1 MLSIRSAAAFE
12 ATATAL
18 ALWLLLA
25 LVPCRTASAANVVN
39 FRVPAGPAADTLRM
53 YTTQTGLQVLFGYD
67 DVRGIETHP
76 VHGLL
81 DVRTALEQMTKG
93 TRLRFEF
100 MDEDTVT
107 LTVVPEASKGAARAN
122 SRAKIDR
129 VQTAHDR
136 RSLFSEIETVTVRTK
151 PDRLTVQQDASPL
164 VVLTQAD
171 IRAFRF
177 STVHD
182 VLATLP
188 QVFGGGPTEDTRQI
202 GFEARTNAASGAGI
216 NLRGLGAGST
226 LVLVNG
232 RRLAGGGT
240 EGIFTDVSSLPLSL
254 IDRIEIL
261 PDSSSTVYGADA
273 VGGVVNFVL
282 IDTIPGAQTEASYG
296 AATRGQLSDNRVSQ
310 LVGFHSRPFDG
321 LIGLDFYARDD
332 LPSAD
337 REQARS
343 DLTSFG
349 GDNFDAIQSNP
360 ATIVLGN
367 ELWGVPHDQD
377 GKNLTTADLIPNQPN
392 RTNRYANTDLLPT
405 QQRWTAYFSGKK
417 RWSDAIQL
425 FGDALY
431 SERDVRNWTGGLRT
445 TFVVPSSNP
454 FSPFSGVTPVE
465 VAYDFTDDL
474 GAFKNVANVRTLSLV
489 GGSEIELAHDWHLTA
504 TADFGSERLRTES
517 STVDALALSRAL
529 ADPDPATALNVFGDG
544 SHTNPATLAG
554 LRSSS
559 LFIGDSQVFTANLT
573 ARRELPGLWNGVGK
587 LVAGMDYR
595 EQSFNAKTRTSNPQE
610 DQRHDLNRR
619 VGAGFVALS
628 LPILGPGADT
638 PARNRLEASLAAR
651 YEHYS
656 DFGHIITPRLGLTW
670 SPSDLMKLRANW
682 SRSFRPPNLLDLD
695 ESSNFVTLI
704 ALPNSAAPNGQSLVL
719 LESGK
724 NAHLRE
730 ERARSFSAGVDL
742 DVPFVPGLSTALTYF
757 HTHFTDR
764 MNQPAASATLLSDPF
779 YAAIVTHSP
788 SSAERAAFCQ
798 RAPLINIDAATC
810 LDVPVDALVD
820 LRVRNSELMRT
831 TGIDLLG
838 EYQRDFAAGSLT
850 WRLDGT
856 YIFSFAE
863 ATAPGAPLIEKVST
877 QNNPIDLR
885 LRSAATWRRGSW
897 STSALVTYY
906 DDYRDIA
913 SEPARHVDSWTTFDF
928 NIAYT
933 TGRTRAAPL
942 SGITIAFNA
951 ENAFDRHPPFLNN
964 QVGLGYDQE
973 NGDLLGRVLS
983 LSIRKDW

>member
-1 MLSIRSAAAFE
+1 MLSVRPAAALA
-12 ATATAL
+12 ATTSAL

-25 LVPCRTASAANVVN
+25 LVPCRTASAADLVE

-53 YTTQTGLQVLFGYD
+53 YTAQTGLQVLFGYD
-67 DVRGIETHP
+67 DVRGIDTHA

-93 TRLRFEF
+93 TRLRFQF
-100 MDEDTVT
+100 MDADTVT
-107 LTVVPEASKGAARAN
+107 LTVMPEASKGAARAN
-122 SRAKIDR
+122 PRVSIDR
-129 VQTAHDR
+129 PPSTHDR

-151 PDRLTVQQDASPL
+151 PDRPTVQQDASPL

-171 IRAFRF
+171 IRAFKF

-202 GFEARTNAASGAGI
+202 GFEARTNAASGAGV

-226 LVLVNG
+226 LVLING
-232 RRLAGGGT
+232 RRLAGSGT

-282 IDTIPGAQTEASYG
+282 LDTIPGAQTEASYG
-296 AATRGQLSDNRVSQ
+296 AATRGQLSENHVSQ
-310 LVGFHSRPFDG
+310 LLGVHSRVFDG
-321 LIGLDFYARDD
+321 LVGLDFYARDD

-367 ELWGVPHDQD
+367 EMWGVPRGQD
-377 GKNLTTADLIPNQPN
+377 GKNLTTADLIRNQPN
-392 RTNRYANTDLLPT
+392 RTNRYANADLLPT
-405 QQRWTAYFSGKK
+405 QQRWSAYFSGKK
-417 RWSDAIQL
+417 RWSDAIQF

-431 SERDVRNWTGGLRT
+431 SERDIRNWTGGLRT
-445 TFVVPSSNP
+445 TFIVPASNP
-454 FSPFSGVTPVE
+454 FSPFKGVTPVQ

-474 GAFKNVANVRTLSLV
+474 GAFQNVANVRTLSLV
-489 GGSEIELAHDWHLTA
+489 GGSEIELGNDWHLTA
-504 TADFGSERLRTES
+504 TVDFGSERLRTET
-517 STVDALALSRAL
+517 STIDTLALSRAL
-529 ADPDPATALNVFGDG
+529 ADPDPTTAFNVFGDG
-544 SHTNPATLAG
+544 SYTNPATLAG

-559 LFIGDSQVFTANLT
+559 LFSGDSQVFTANLT
-573 ARRELPGLWNGVGK
+573 ASRELRGLWHGVGK
-587 LVAGMDYR
+587 LLAGLDYR
-595 EQSFNAKTRTSNPQE
+595 DQGFDAKTRTRDPEEN
-610 DQRHDLNRR
+610 QRHALDRH

-628 LPILGPGADT
+628 LPILGPRADT
-638 PARNRLEASLAAR
+638 AAPNRLEASLAAR
-651 YEHYS
+651 YENYS
-656 DFGHIITPRLGLTW
+656 DFGDIITPRLGLTW
-670 SPSDLMKLRANW
+670 SPSDVMKLRANW
-682 SRSFRPPNLLDLD
+682 SRSFRPPSLLDLD
-695 ESSNFVTLI
+695 ESSNFVTLF
-704 ALPNSAAPNGQSLVL
+704 ALPNSAALNGQSLVL
-719 LESGK
+719 VESGK

-730 ERARSFSAGVDL
+730 ERARSFSAGLDL
-742 DVPFVPGLSTALTYF
+742 NVPFVPGLSTALTYF
-757 HTHFTDR
+757 HTRFTDR
-764 MNQPAASATLLSDPF
+764 MNQPAAGATLLSDPS
-779 YAAIVTHSP
+779 YAGIVTRAPSP
-788 SSAERAAFCQ
+788 AERAAFCQ

-810 LDVPVDALVD
+810 LGVPVDALVD
-820 LRVRNSELMRT
+820 LRVRNSALTRT
-831 TGIDLLG
+831 EGIDLLA
-838 EYQRDFAAGSLT
+838 EYQRDFASGSLT

-863 ATAPGAPLIEKVST
+863 ATAPGTPLIDKVST

-885 LRSAATWRRGSW
+885 LRGAATWRRGSW
-897 STSALVTYY
+897 STSALVTYF
-906 DDYRDIA
+906 DNYRDIA
-913 SEPARHVDSWTTFDF
+913 SEPSRPVDSWTTFDF
-928 NIAYT
+928 NFAYT

-951 ENAFDRHPPFLNN
+951 ENAFDRRPPFLNN

-973 NGDLLGRVLS
+973 NGDLIGRVLS